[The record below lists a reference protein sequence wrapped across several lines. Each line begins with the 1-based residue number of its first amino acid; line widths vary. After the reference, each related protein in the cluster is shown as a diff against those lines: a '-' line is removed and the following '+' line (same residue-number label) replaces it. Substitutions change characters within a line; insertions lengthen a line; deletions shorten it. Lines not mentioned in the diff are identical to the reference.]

1 MRVSVVGA
9 TGLLGHHLCEE
20 LTAAGHQV
28 DAISRAECD
37 LAEPHREQLYR
48 LRDRLT
54 AFDTHLCFNAAAYTD
69 VDGAEKET
77 DRAFLINALGAELV
91 ARAAE
96 DAGAT
101 VCHISTDFVFG
112 GDAQRPYDEFDV
124 PNPQSA
130 YARSKRAGEEL
141 VLRATRRCFVV
152 RVGGLYGQGGRNFFS
167 TLAARLR
174 AGQALRL
181 DGERVV
187 SPTWTRALAQ
197 QLIVLCERG
206 EHGIYHATCQ
216 GQTTWHAFATALC
229 EEAAALGFALTPNFT
244 AVASR
249 ELPTVAAR
257 PQMSLLDPHMLR
269 LRGLLRIPDWRDAL
283 RGYLHEL
290 IAAGQL

>member
-9 TGLLGHHLCEE
+9 TGNLGRHLCEE
-20 LTAAGHQV
+20 LTLLGHQV
-28 DAISRAECD
+28 DPIVRGECD
-37 LAEPHREQLYR
+37 LSEPHREQLYR

-54 AFDTHLCFNAAAYTD
+54 AFDAHLCFNAAAYTD
-69 VDGAEKET
+69 VDGAERET

-101 VCHISTDFVFG
+101 VCHISTDFVFA
-112 GDAQRPYDEFDV
+112 GDAKRPYDEFDL
-124 PNPQSA
+124 PAPQSV

-152 RVGGLYGQGGRNFFS
+152 RVGGLYGHGGTNFFS
-167 TLAARLR
+167 TLITRLR
-174 AGQALRL
+174 AGQKLHVDCERL
-181 DGERVV
+181 V

-216 GQTTWHAFATALC
+216 GQTTWYGFATALC
-229 EEAAALGFALTPNFT
+229 EEAAALGIELPRTFTP
-244 AVASR
+244 VASS
-249 ELPTVAAR
+249 ELPTVAIR
-257 PQMSLLDPHMLR
+257 PAMSLLEPHMLR
-269 LRGLLRIPDWRDAL
+269 LRGLLRIPPWRDAL
-283 RGYLHEL
+283 RSYLHEL
-290 IAAGQL
+290 MAAGQL

>member
-9 TGLLGHHLCEE
+9 TGNLGRHLTQE
-20 LTAAGHQV
+20 LRASGHQV
-28 DAISRAECD
+28 DTIGHDECD

-69 VDGAEKET
+69 VDGAERET
-77 DRAFLINALGAELV
+77 DRAFLINALGAEMV

-101 VCHISTDFVFG
+101 VCHISTDFVFA
-112 GDAQRPYDEFDV
+112 GDAQRPYDEFDL
-124 PNPQSA
+124 PGPQSA

-152 RVGGLYGQGGRNFFS
+152 RVGGLYGHGGRNFFS
-167 TLAARLR
+167 TLASRLR
-174 AGQALRL
+174 AGQVLRL
-181 DGERVV
+181 DCERQV

-206 EHGIYHATCQ
+206 EHGVYHATCQ
-216 GQTTWHAFATALC
+216 GQTTWHGFATALC
-229 EEAAALGFALTPNFT
+229 EEAEALGFALPRHFT
-244 AVASR
+244 AVPSG
-249 ELPTVAAR
+249 ELPTLAAR
-257 PQMSLLDPHMLR
+257 PAMSLLDPHMLR
-269 LRGLLRIPDWRDAL
+269 LRGLLRIPTWRDAL

>member
-9 TGLLGHHLCEE
+9 SGNLGRHLCEE
-20 LTAAGHQV
+20 LTALGHQV
-28 DAISRAECD
+28 DPISHAECD

-54 AFDTHLCFNAAAYTD
+54 AFDSHLCYNAAAYTD
-69 VDGAEKET
+69 VDGAERET
-77 DRAFLINALGAELV
+77 DRAFLVNALGAELV

-112 GDAQRPYDEFDV
+112 GDAKRPYDEFDP
-124 PNPQSA
+124 PNPLSA

-152 RVGGLYGQGGRNFFS
+152 RVGGLYGHGGRNFFS
-167 TLAARLR
+167 TLVSRLR
-174 AGQALRL
+174 AGQFLSLDSERL
-181 DGERVV
+181 V

-206 EHGIYHATCQ
+206 EHGVYHATCQ
-216 GQTTWHAFATALC
+216 GSTTWHGFATALC
-229 EEAAALGFALTPNFT
+229 EEAASLGFPLAATFTP
-244 AVASR
+244 VGSS
-249 ELPTVAAR
+249 ELKTVAAR
-257 PQMSLLDPHMLR
+257 PAMSLLEPHMLR
-269 LRGLLRIPDWRDAL
+269 LRGLLRMPTWREAM

-290 IAAGQL
+290 ITAGQL

>member
-9 TGLLGHHLCEE
+9 TGNLGRHLCQE
-20 LTAAGHQV
+20 LVAMGHQV
-28 DAISRAECD
+28 DPIGRAECD
-37 LAEPHREQLYR
+37 LAEPHREQLYG

-69 VDGAEKET
+69 VDGAERET
-77 DRAFLINALGAELV
+77 DRAFLVNALGAELV

-112 GDAQRPYDEFDV
+112 GDAQRPYDEFDL
-124 PNPQSA
+124 PNPQSV

-167 TLAARLR
+167 TLVQRMR
-174 AGQALRL
+174 AGQELKL
-181 DGERVV
+181 DCERQV

-197 QLIVLCERG
+197 QLVVLCERG

-216 GQTTWHAFATALC
+216 GQTTWHGFATALC
-229 EEAAALGFALTPNFT
+229 EEAAALGFPLPIRYT
-244 AVASR
+244 AVASS
-249 ELPTVAAR
+249 ELPTAAAR
-257 PQMSLLDPHMLR
+257 PAMSLLEPHMLR
-269 LRGLLRIPDWRDAL
+269 LRGLLRIPTWRDAL